1 MDDWLPSAF
10 AVVLDSIGTENGSWV
25 DQLFSTRQFCK
36 RKNLLISDL
45 RDILHGEW
53 SLDMAQH
60 ALVDIGLSVSQYQS
74 LRNAFSKSLFM
85 PKNTTADDIDPRAG
99 MYRKRPW
106 YTCPVI
112 GTTISL
118 PEPLPPYYKCQSR
131 MKEALAPMGLHLSKD
146 GKISE
151 RSFITTLQ
159 ETLRRDASVLKVFDV
174 RRPAHP
180 CFGIDH
186 ASISGARDFTQGGIT
201 LGGCYKKGSLLS
213 EQKHVTLCIGL
224 HHDDGKGLSAML
236 GPKPASVS
244 AGEERPA
251 IIGIAE
257 EFRQLSDSGI
267 LDMGAD
273 QMAIPC
279 EPVVCLDFAAFR

>member
-1 MDDWLPSAF
+1 
-10 AVVLDSIGTENGSWV
+10 
-25 DQLFSTRQFCK
+25 
-36 RKNLLISDL
+36 
-45 RDILHGEW
+45 
-53 SLDMAQH
+53 
-60 ALVDIGLSVSQYQS
+60 
-74 LRNAFSKSLFM
+74 
-85 PKNTTADDIDPRAG
+85 
-99 MYRKRPW
+99 MYTPRPW

-112 GTTISL
+112 GTTFNL
-118 PEPLPPYYKCQSR
+118 PEPLAPYYKVQEH
-131 MKEALAPMGLHLSKD
+131 MKASLAPMGLHLSAD

-159 ETLRRDASVLKVFDV
+159 ETFRRDGAVLKIFDV
-174 RRPAHP
+174 SRPARP

-201 LGGCYKKGSLLS
+201 MGGCYKKGSLLS

-224 HHDDGKGLSAML
+224 HHDDGKGLRAML
-236 GPKPASVS
+236 GPKPASES
-244 AGEERPA
+244 AGEKRPA

-273 QMAIPC
+273 EMAIPC
-279 EPVVCLDFAAFR
+279 KPVVCLDFAAFRCGRALSFGCGLWSPHARLLPGWGGFRMPGLR